1 MNILLTDIIDRN
13 IVNLFLQG
21 GALNGILLGLK
32 IIILALGI
40 YYLVNIGNKHLQD
53 SEKLIFSKIV
63 IIKFI
68 LTVLAVL
75 FFIYIYKSFLMVRT
89 LTLSILIAAMLAYFL
104 NPLVKSVKN
113 KFKIS
118 DTLAILAVFLVV
130 ILIFLILGFTVFPKT
145 VSDVKN
151 LIMKFPEYY
160 KQTLEAINEF
170 LGQYEVFKNINLD
183 NNFIANNLSKIYSKQ
198 KANAANLIVSSAKN
212 VMSFIFSLVLTPI
225 FTFYFLKDKDDIRE
239 KLKNMI
245 PKQKNDRLMKLFS
258 KMHQDM
264 TKYISGKIKMAIFVG
279 FATFIMLLVL
289 GVEFSFVIGIITCVA
304 DIVPYVGPLMGL
316 VPAFVFA
323 FIESPI
329 KALWIFVLYLF
340 IQWIENNI
348 VGPKILSEE
357 TGFHPIVVLFL
368 LIVGGSLF
376 GFLGM
381 ILSVPI
387 ALVIKTV
394 YNEYVV
400 NKNY

>member
-21 GALNGILLGLK
+21 GALSGILLGLK

-40 YYLVNIGNKHLQD
+40 YYLVNIGNKYLQD
-53 SEKLIFSKIV
+53 SEKLIFSKTV

-113 KFKIS
+113 KLKIS
-118 DTLAILAVFLVV
+118 DTLAILTVFLVV

-160 KQTLEAINEF
+160 KQTLESINEF

-183 NNFIANNLSKIYSKQ
+183 NNFIADNLSKIYNKQ
-198 KANAANLIVSSAKN
+198 KANAANLILSSAKN

-239 KLKNMI
+239 KLKKMI
-245 PKQKNDRLMKLFS
+245 PKQKNDRLMTLFS

-400 NKNY
+400 NKNN

>member
-160 KQTLEAINEF
+160 KQTLESINEF

-264 TKYISGKIKMAIFVG
+264 TKYISGKIKMAVFVG
-279 FATFIMLLVL
+279 FATFIMLLAL

-316 VPAFVFA
+316 IPAFVFA

>member
-1 MNILLTDIIDRN
+1 MDILLTDIIDRN

-89 LTLSILIAAMLAYFL
+89 LTLSILTASMLAYFL
-104 NPLVKSVKN
+104 NTLVKRVKN

-160 KQTLEAINEF
+160 KQTLESINEF

-239 KLKNMI
+239 KLKKMI
-245 PKQKNDRLMKLFS
+245 PKQKNDRLMTLFS
-258 KMHQDM
+258 KIHQDM

-323 FIESPI
+323 FIDSPI

-368 LIVGGSLF
+368 LIIGGSLF

>member
-1 MNILLTDIIDRN
+1 MDILLTDIIDRN

-89 LTLSILIAAMLAYFL
+89 LTLSILTASMLAYFL

-130 ILIFLILGFTVFPKT
+130 IFIFLILGFTVFPKT

-160 KQTLEAINEF
+160 KQTLESINEF

-239 KLKNMI
+239 KLKKMI
-245 PKQKNDRLMKLFS
+245 PKQKNDRLMTLFS
-258 KMHQDM
+258 KIHQDM
-264 TKYISGKIKMAIFVG
+264 TKYVIGKIKMAIFVG
-279 FATFIMLLVL
+279 FATFIMLLAL

-323 FIESPI
+323 FIDSPI

-394 YNEYVV
+394 YNEYVI
-400 NKNY
+400 NKNN

>member
-1 MNILLTDIIDRN
+1 MDILLTDIIDRN

-89 LTLSILIAAMLAYFL
+89 LTLSILTASMLAYFL

-160 KQTLEAINEF
+160 KQTLESINEF

-212 VMSFIFSLVLTPI
+212 VMSFMFSLVLTPI

-239 KLKNMI
+239 KLKKMI
-245 PKQKNDRLMKLFS
+245 PKQKNDRLMTLFS
-258 KMHQDM
+258 KIHQDM
-264 TKYISGKIKMAIFVG
+264 TKYVIGKIKMAIFVG
-279 FATFIMLLVL
+279 FATFIMLLAL

-323 FIESPI
+323 FIDSPI

-394 YNEYVV
+394 YNEYVI
-400 NKNY
+400 NKNN

>member
-1 MNILLTDIIDRN
+1 MGFLANTINENII
-13 IVNLFLQG
+13 NLINQG
-21 GALNGILLGLK
+21 GVLNGILLGLQ

-40 YYLVNIGNKHLQD
+40 YYLVNIGNKHLD
-53 SEKLIFSKIV
+53 EGERLIFSKTV

-68 LTVLAVL
+68 ITVLAIL
-75 FFIYIYKSFLMVRT
+75 FFIYIYKNFLMVRT
-89 LTLSILIAAMLAYFL
+89 ITLSILVAAMLAYFL
-104 NPLVKSVKN
+104 NPMVKSVRKRL
-113 KFKIS
+113 KIS
-118 DTLAILAVFLVV
+118 DTLAILTVFLIV

-145 VSDVKN
+145 ISDIKN
-151 LIMKFPEYY
+151 LIIKFPEYY
-160 KQTLEAINEF
+160 KQTLESINDF
-170 LGQYEVFKNINLD
+170 FNQYELFKGINLD
-183 NNFIANNLSKIYSKQ
+183 NELIIDNISKIYKKQ
-198 KANAANLIVSSAKN
+198 TANAGNLLVNSAKN
-212 VMSFIFSLVLTPI
+212 VMSFVFSLVLTPI
-225 FTFYFLKDKDDIRE
+225 FAFYFLKDKDKIKE
-239 KLKNMI
+239 KFKAMI
-245 PKQKNDRLMKLFS
+245 PEARKERLIRLFS
-258 KMHQDM
+258 NIHNDM
-264 TKYISGKIKMAIFVG
+264 TKYVIGKIKMAIFVG

-323 FIESPI
+323 FIDSPI

-368 LIVGGSLF
+368 LIIGGSLF

>member
-160 KQTLEAINEF
+160 KQTLESINEF

-198 KANAANLIVSSAKN
+198 KANAANLIVSSAKK

-239 KLKNMI
+239 KLKKMI

-329 KALWIFVLYLF
+329 RALWIFVLYLF

-400 NKNY
+400 NKNN

>member
-89 LTLSILIAAMLAYFL
+89 LTLSIFIAAMLAYFL

-160 KQTLEAINEF
+160 KQTLESINEF

-239 KLKNMI
+239 KLKKMI

-329 KALWIFVLYLF
+329 RALWIFVLYLF

-400 NKNY
+400 NKNN